1 MPTVPHSEHRGVPVY
16 SSADGPLIIEGGLSL
31 REKGERESTNKQ
43 GTIQTVTR
51 VSPLWFAVLSLY
63 DALNGALE
71 WPRPRTLLREEPRF
85 SLNMV
90 QCGRV
95 TLNFCD

>member
-1 MPTVPHSEHRGVPVY
+1 MY

-31 REKGERESTNKQ
+31 LEKERESTNKQ

-63 DALNGALE
+63 DALNGAFE
-71 WPRPRTLLREEPRF
+71 WPWLRTLLRKKPCF

-90 QCGRV
+90 ECGRV
-95 TLNFCD
+95 TLNFCEY